1 MRSCNSLSTIHLNA
15 ILFGETPARFI
26 WSFALTHG
34 FSDISI
40 LSWQWCAFCHTSLDS
55 VPFGSSYTME
65 TGGIAPCFHWSLD
78 WDSKGAGVNDV
89 PGAHQSRAPARPQA
103 GSPVRVT
110 KTRRSHRKVRS
121 FCFAFF
127 RDSNPRALGKA
138 PGAPCNPRWPA
149 PQGRSSPRTRTTSEE
164 LCSVPFPRFV

>member
-1 MRSCNSLSTIHLNA
+1 MRLCNSLSTIHLNA

-78 WDSKGAGVNDV
+78 WDSKGAGARWYILQTRGLHDTIKTK
-89 PGAHQSRAPARPQA
+89 AKRAI
-103 GSPVRVT
+103 
-110 KTRRSHRKVRS
+110 S
-121 FCFAFF
+121 F
-127 RDSNPRALGKA
+127 
-138 PGAPCNPRWPA
+138 
-149 PQGRSSPRTRTTSEE
+149 
-164 LCSVPFPRFV
+164 

>member
-1 MRSCNSLSTIHLNA
+1 MRLCNSLSTIHLNA

-103 GSPVRVT
+103 GSPT
-110 KTRRSHRKVRS
+110 T
-121 FCFAFF
+121 
-127 RDSNPRALGKA
+127 G
-138 PGAPCNPRWPA
+138 
-149 PQGRSSPRTRTTSEE
+149 TTSEE
-164 LCSVPFPRFV
+164 RSSVPFPRFA